1 MRVDPPLDWNHK
13 ANSGKVQ
20 WQKGSFYS
28 HYFTKTRGYG
38 RMKKVIM
45 LMAAALVAL
54 LIAVGC
60 ATAPGVP
67 QGSVLTGD
75 YQGSFD
81 SQYSWGKIKI
91 KVYDGPDGSKPVF
104 GELEPASG
112 RVMGIFRGHMKG
124 SRLEADF
131 FQASGTV
138 TGELSADGK
147 TMSGTFTFANV
158 LGPPGTWSAQKK

>member
-1 MRVDPPLDWNHK
+1 VRKNEK
-13 ANSGKVQ
+13 
-20 WQKGSFYS
+20 S
-28 HYFTKTRGYG
+28 HYADGGSPCSIANCG
-38 RMKKVIM
+38 R
-45 LMAAALVAL
+45 LRYRA
-54 LIAVGC
+54 G
-60 ATAPGVP
+60 GS